1 MIRLSYMTDT
11 AQSSASSASGVTNT
25 AQQSVQ
31 QVPKQQ
37 DESPTANTQTVPQ
50 QPIGTPHKEFA
61 PIVGTVAE
69 YVTPTET
76 EPVVS
81 AELKEHGVEVSPGG
95 KQPEIHPLAGEVG
108 LVKAKESVSVP
119 TDTTGM
125 VQLPLAQA
133 DAFTIKKTR
142 PVADS
147 VRWLAELVLEQ
158 IKKAHKQLMKQ

>member
-1 MIRLSYMTDT
+1 MTDT
-11 AQSSASSASGVTNT
+11 AQSSASSTSGVTNT

-37 DESPTANTQTVPQ
+37 DDSSATSQQNTQTVLQ

-61 PIVGTVAE
+61 PIVGAVAE

-76 EPVVS
+76 EPVVRP
-81 AELKEHGVEVSPGG
+81 ELKEHGVEVSPSS
-95 KQPEIHPLAGEVG
+95 KQPKIHPLAGEAG
-108 LVKAKESVSVP
+108 LAKAKESVPVP

-125 VQLPLAQA
+125 VQLPLAQT